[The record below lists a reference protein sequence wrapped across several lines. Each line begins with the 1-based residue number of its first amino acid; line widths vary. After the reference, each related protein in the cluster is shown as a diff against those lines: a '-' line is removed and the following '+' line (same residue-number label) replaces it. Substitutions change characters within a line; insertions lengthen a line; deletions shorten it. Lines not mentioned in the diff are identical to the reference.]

1 MDEQS
6 HTMNL
11 ATEASLTS
19 SEETAAKIEI
29 AVEMNEDPAVAE
41 VLEDAAIAADTTVT
55 RVGWLG
61 ALLKRLRPEPAA

>member
-1 MDEQS
+1 MNDQS
-6 HTMNL
+6 HTMDL

-19 SEETAAKIEI
+19 SEETVAKIEI

-41 VLEDAAIAADTTVT
+41 VLEDAAIAADTTVS

-61 ALLKRLRPEPAA
+61 TLLRRLRPEPAA